1 MVRWKSARM
10 RPLRPFAMGLAMA
23 LLAGALATAVTLVQ
37 AQTSPSIEI
46 ELSPHHSV
54 PRNTAITGTV
64 TLRGLDPTA
73 YSSVIFRA
81 DAEQFISNKYPV
93 ADDYLGEDINTDV
106 TVDVDSA
113 TEVFTISVFE
123 ACDLNI
129 YAHYQL
135 DITVTIENSNVPGG
149 KIVLTTASSRFAM
162 NRYLETGVPTATPPS
177 PDAIAWLDPD
187 PSTVDMTVHGE
198 WHEFRVRADVNKYF
212 NDHVGVIGFGQVDGA
227 LVSSGSSPPS
237 QTIEEVCGERIHEG
251 MNWRRA
257 INQAFHVAICKEG
270 EATIQVRHET
280 DPVPALA
287 EYSFT
292 VGSVSPPPP
301 PPPTPTP
308 TPTTTSTGGGFGGLG
323 PAPVAPAFRDGFRA
337 TRDVAENTSAGE
349 AVGKPIVATHP
360 DDLALEYTM
369 SGADAALF
377 AMDAATGQIRVGAGT
392 ALDFESGRH
401 TYTVNVT
408 ATDTSGT
415 GALITVTIGVTDIDL
430 GPYDLDGNERIE
442 RGEVIAS
449 ISDYFKSIIGKDE
462 VIQLIRLYFAS

>member
-1 MVRWKSARM
+1 M
-10 RPLRPFAMGLAMA
+10 RPLRLFAMGLVTA

-123 ACDLNI
+123 ACDLYI

-162 NRYLETGVPTATPPS
+162 NRYLAVGVPTASPPS

-212 NDHVGVIGFGQVDGA
+212 NDYVGVFGFGEVDGA
-227 LVSSGSSPPS
+227 LTSSGNSPPP
-237 QTIEEVCGERIHEG
+237 QTIEEVCEDEFYDGL
-251 MNWRRA
+251 NWRRA
-257 INQAFHVAICKEG
+257 INQAFHLAICKESD
-270 EATIQVRHET
+270 AKILVRHET
-280 DPVPALA
+280 DAVAALA

-292 VGSVSPPPP
+292 VGSISPPPP
-301 PPPTPTP
+301 P
-308 TPTTTSTGGGFGGLG
+308 
-323 PAPVAPAFRDGFRA
+323 
-337 TRDVAENTSAGE
+337 
-349 AVGKPIVATHP
+349 
-360 DDLALEYTM
+360 
-369 SGADAALF
+369 
-377 AMDAATGQIRVGAGT
+377 
-392 ALDFESGRH
+392 
-401 TYTVNVT
+401 
-408 ATDTSGT
+408 
-415 GALITVTIGVTDIDL
+415 
-430 GPYDLDGNERIE
+430 
-442 RGEVIAS
+442 
-449 ISDYFKSIIGKDE
+449 
-462 VIQLIRLYFAS
+462 